1 MTALDEQINQ
11 LERERNKIKMQCEE
25 KEAQARKYEE
35 IIKSIEPTLEKM
47 KFNTSKLKSVL
58 DNALSDGF

>member
-1 MTALDEQINQ
+1 
-11 LERERNKIKMQCEE
+11 MQCEE
-25 KEAQARKYEE
+25 KEAQARKFDE

-47 KFNTSKLKSVL
+47 KFNTNKLKSVL